1 LFYRLSEVNEE
12 LAIADQHIDELESTV
27 SRMETEKVY
36 MEERLSDYKEIVDS
50 SKTAAEIAANF
61 HAEMEKDYSIEIEEI
76 KLAHGK
82 EIAKC
87 DAIISRL
94 ELEVRQQNA
103 EKESMLARLKESN
116 EKIAE
121 KDANIKALDKKR
133 NELVNFYDSSTK
145 VAAELREELAAVRS
159 KADVAER
166 NAQQHERELKTISSE
181 STTLNAQIEW
191 QKKEKEVCDLIF
203 FVI

>member
-1 LFYRLSEVNEE
+1 
-12 LAIADQHIDELESTV
+12 
-27 SRMETEKVY
+27 